1 MMNSDCP
8 TGKNQYA
15 TKFLAETSLIDI
27 HIHRNFQPGQGPQN
41 VYQCDDCGEWH
52 LTSKA
57 PKRNERLQRM
67 IDSGE
72 MRRKQQARQWE

>member
-1 MMNSDCP
+1 MNSDCQ

-27 HIHRNFQPGQGPQN
+27 HIHRNFQPDQGPQN
-41 VYQCDDCGEWH
+41 VYLCEDCGDWH
-52 LTSKA
+52 LTSKT
-57 PKRNERLQRM
+57 PKRNERLQKM

-72 MRRKQQARQWE
+72 MLRKQQARRWE